1 MNLAVVAE
9 TAPAKTMIPVIEK
22 TDADILSLTHSDLAM
37 DLLRPYSNEISSIGE
52 SRSRGSSKR
61 SNFTIGRLVLQDA
74 YKTYKL
80 LKDRDID
87 LVLTCGNAGD
97 VRKGIMAA
105 KKLNIPRLHMEQ
117 DVYNPIEM
125 IAYADVITVPNMD
138 AKKKLRKM
146 YDITNTVNIKGYPQA
161 EYVSR
166 VPLKDPASIYEHYG
180 TDDFYILFL
189 GGDTRAEDI
198 PNMIHQVEKL
208 DKIIFIVPY
217 RFDVQYVSEYITK
230 PHVYIIEG
238 NVDLISLMN
247 ASKGIF
253 YCAGM
258 GVTIEAGA
266 LSVPAIKLLGFHTEH
281 ASNDL
286 AKTLGIQVVSAYDIP
301 EAVNNMKA
309 PRGKLLIKNGIKASG
324 KVAELTRDM
333 NLFETG
339 CGGRSSL
346 KKIWNQRKKYR

>member
-9 TAPAKTMIPVIEK
+9 TAPAKTIIPVIEK
-22 TDADILSLTHSDLAM
+22 LDADIFSLTHSDIAT

-52 SRSRGSSKR
+52 SRSRNSVKR

-74 YKTYKL
+74 YRTYKL
-80 LKDRDID
+80 LKNMDVD

-105 KKLNIPRLHMEQ
+105 KQLNIPKLHMEQ
-117 DVYNPIEM
+117 DIYNPIEM
-125 IAYADVITVPNMD
+125 IAYADVITVPNKN
-138 AKKKLRKM
+138 AKKKLRKL

-161 EYVSR
+161 EYVGR
-166 VPLKDPASIYEHYG
+166 APIKDPASIYSHYG

-217 RFDVQYVSEYITK
+217 RFDVKFVSQYITK
-230 PHVYIIEG
+230 PHVYIIDG

-286 AKTLGIQVVSAYDIP
+286 AKNLGIQVVSAYDIS
-301 EAVNNMKA
+301 EAVDNMRA

-333 NLFETG
+333 KLFETG

>member
-9 TAPAKTMIPVIEK
+9 AAPAKTMIPIIEK
-22 TDADILSLTHSDLAM
+22 LDADILSLTHSDLALN
-37 DLLRPYSNEISSIGE
+37 LLRPYSNEIIPIGK
-52 SRSRGSSKR
+52 SRRNTSVKR

-74 YKTYKL
+74 YRAYRE
-80 LKDRDID
+80 LKNRNID

-105 KKLNIPRLHMEQ
+105 KKLDIPKLHIEQ
-117 DVYNPIEM
+117 DIYNPIAM
-125 IAYADVITVPNMD
+125 ISYADVITVPNIS
-138 AKKKLRKM
+138 AKKKLKKM

-166 VPLKDPASIYEHYG
+166 VPLKDPNKIYEHYG

-189 GGDTRAEDI
+189 GGDTRAKDI
-198 PNMIHQVEKL
+198 PDIINQVEKL
-208 DKIIFIVPY
+208 NKIIFIIPY
-217 RFDVQYVSEYITK
+217 RFDIHFVSQYITK
-230 PHVYIIEG
+230 PHVYIIDG
-238 NVDLISLMN
+238 YVDLISLMN
-247 ASKGIF
+247 ASEGII

-286 AKTLGIQVVSAYDIP
+286 AKSLGIHVVSAYDVE
-301 EAVNNMKA
+301 EAVDYMKP
-309 PRGKLLIKNGIKASG
+309 PRGNLLVKNGIKASG

-333 NLFETG
+333 NIFETG
-339 CGGRSSL
+339 HGGKDSL